1 MLTTAHRPVVSII
14 ESVIAVRPRALPPRL
29 PRPAPTAARNFA
41 VTRET
46 ITLAVMKFEWFEVQ
60 GYKNIATPLRL
71 TNLGPIN
78 IIHGD
83 NNVGKSN
90 LLESLGFFFVLL
102 RTLAEDGPKLVER
115 YELGVQKSTSE
126 PGATI
131 RTHGF
136 FAERGFATDETFHY
150 VEPAPITLRAL
161 ITFADTECPSNA
173 PSWVNN
179 AVLLGLRAELLT
191 NSVAIRLIEFQSADG
206 TDLTHDTTNTG
217 EKNVSSLRI
226 LFDVMNQ
233 QTGSLSRGPRYA
245 LIRADRSIL
254 SEAADAFV
262 KPEPFTGRE
271 PLPADL
277 AQALYD
283 AEGGKD
289 IAKKGQFKRF
299 MDSLEVFRDIIGP
312 GQWRMWYDRDT
323 ERFDLRLMVDN
334 GYLPL
339 RAMGSG
345 IQQIVNLVARIVMSE
360 ADIVAIEEPELNL
373 RYVAQLRFREI
384 LTRLTKEGLLK
395 QVFLTSHSPAFEMA
409 PMFHLLTRTPNGP
422 NVELRNAEQ
431 AARFVNPDV
440 ELPPKDAKAPIS
452 YVTTEGL
459 VRLPTNIREKLVLL
473 NGGGVVFVEAKDGFI
488 RMLTDDQFA
497 DLFESSEEPK

>member
-1 MLTTAHRPVVSII
+1 
-14 ESVIAVRPRALPPRL
+14 
-29 PRPAPTAARNFA
+29 
-41 VTRET
+41 
-46 ITLAVMKFEWFEVQ
+46 MKFEWFEVQ
-60 GYKNIATPLRL
+60 GYKNIAASLRL
-71 TNLGPIN
+71 TDLGPIN

-90 LLESLGFFFVLL
+90 LLESIGFFFALL

-115 YELGVQKSTSE
+115 YELSAKKSTGE

-136 FAERGFATDETFHY
+136 FAERGFPVDEIFHY
-150 VEPAPITLRAL
+150 MEPTPITLRAR
-161 ITFADTECPSNA
+161 ITFANAELPPNA
-173 PSWVNN
+173 PPWLNSGI
-179 AVLLGLRAELLT
+179 LLSLRAELLT
-191 NSVAIRLIEFQSADG
+191 NSVAIRLIDFHNADG
-206 TDLTHDTTNTG
+206 TDLTRDTTNSG
-217 EKNVSSLRI
+217 EKNLSSLRM
-226 LFDVMNQ
+226 LFDVINQ
-233 QTGSLSRGPRYA
+233 QTGSLSQSPRYA

-254 SEAADAFV
+254 SEAVDAFV

-289 IAKKGQFKRF
+289 IAKKRRFKRF
-299 MDSLEVFRDIIGP
+299 IDSLEVFRDIIGP

-339 RAMGSG
+339 RMMGSG

-360 ADIVAIEEPELNL
+360 TDVVAIEEPELNL
-373 RYVAQLRFREI
+373 RYVAQLRLREI
-384 LTRLTKEGLLK
+384 LTRLTNDGLLK

-409 PMFHLLTRTPNGP
+409 PMFHLLSRTASGP
-422 NVELRNAEQ
+422 SVELRNAAQ
-431 AARFVNPDV
+431 ATRFVDSEV
-440 ELPPKDAKAPIS
+440 DLPPKDGKAPIS
-452 YVTTEGL
+452 YVTSEGL
-459 VRLPTNIREKLVLL
+459 VRLPTNIREKLALL

-488 RMLTDDQFA
+488 RMLTDEQFA
-497 DLFESSEEPK
+497 DLFETTEESK

>member
-1 MLTTAHRPVVSII
+1 
-14 ESVIAVRPRALPPRL
+14 
-29 PRPAPTAARNFA
+29 
-41 VTRET
+41 
-46 ITLAVMKFEWFEVQ
+46 MKFEWFEVQ
-60 GYKNIATPLRL
+60 GYKNIVTPLRL

-90 LLESLGFFFVLL
+90 LLESIGLFFVLL

-115 YELGVQKSTSE
+115 YELSAQKATAE
-126 PGATI
+126 PGATV
-131 RTHGF
+131 RTHGY
-136 FAERGFATDETFHY
+136 FAEHGFSADEIFHFM
-150 VEPAPITLRAL
+150 EPTPITLRAR
-161 ITFADTECPSNA
+161 ITFADTERPPNA
-173 PSWVNN
+173 PPWLNN
-179 AVLLGLRAELLT
+179 SILLGLRAELLT
-191 NSVAIRLIEFQSADG
+191 NSVAIRLIEFQSPDG
-206 TDLTHDTTNTG
+206 TDLARETTNAG
-217 EKNVSSLRI
+217 EKNVSSLRM

-233 QTGSLSRGPRYA
+233 QGGSLSKNPRYA
-245 LIRADRSIL
+245 LIRADRSVM
-254 SEAADAFV
+254 SEAVDAFV
-262 KPEPFTGRE
+262 KLEPFTGRE

-289 IAKKGQFKRF
+289 MAKKRQFKKF
-299 MDSLEVFRDIIGP
+299 VDSLEVFRDIIGS

-334 GYLPL
+334 GFLPL

-360 ADIVAIEEPELNL
+360 ADVVAIEEPELNL
-373 RYVAQLRFREI
+373 RYVAQLRLREI
-384 LTRLTKEGLLK
+384 LTRLTNDGLLK

-409 PMFHLLTRTPNGP
+409 PMFHLLSRTASGP
-422 NVELRNAEQ
+422 SVELRNAEQ
-431 AARFVNPDV
+431 AIRFVNPEVD
-440 ELPPKDAKAPIS
+440 LPPKDAKAPIS

-459 VRLPTNIREKLVLL
+459 VRLPSNITEKLALL

-488 RMLTDDQFA
+488 RMLTDEQFA
-497 DLFESSEEPK
+497 DLFETSEESK